1 MEGKAERPNRRQE
14 GNPEISNSRKL
25 PISIGLEGLKMEVL
39 QSPEART
46 ATLGSVG
53 AETREDT
60 ELLPKT
66 YGIIKMGRNS
76 LVHFLCA
83 LESFVTASLWPS

>member
-46 ATLGSVG
+46 AWDLW
-53 AETREDT
+53 
-60 ELLPKT
+60 ELRQERIQS
-66 YGIIKMGRNS
+66 YCDIM
-76 LVHFLCA
+76 
-83 LESFVTASLWPS
+83 ES